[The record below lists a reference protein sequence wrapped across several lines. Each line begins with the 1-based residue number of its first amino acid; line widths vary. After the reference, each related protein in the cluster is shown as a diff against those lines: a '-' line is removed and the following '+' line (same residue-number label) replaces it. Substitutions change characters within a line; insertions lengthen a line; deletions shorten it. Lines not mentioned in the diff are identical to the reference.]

1 MSAQD
6 KNSASAVATQREE
19 APAIGILRG
28 PAIVVARR
36 ALASHMR
43 SGWLWGEV
51 MLVLVLFVALFNFPG
66 QGDAHYLFS
75 VGSLMLG
82 GEAVL
87 ATAIIM
93 QRAFRVRA
101 YLSLARLT
109 GRASYIRGHILAAGV
124 LRLPLYLLL
133 LALYLYA
140 HGLPHPGY
148 TIPLHG
154 QAPALISV
162 RLLATLFGS
171 VGLLANCL
179 MLVALTAALSPPVS
193 TRIEVIGFLAWLVVA
208 LSSYASAGPFAPLLF
223 VARLPLLPVVAC
235 FNLGIGGSLS
245 WQDVAALLAQAT
257 YITVLVLVAQ
267 WQLAR
272 RDLLLQ

>member
-1 MSAQD
+1 
-6 KNSASAVATQREE
+6 
-19 APAIGILRG
+19 LRG
-28 PAIVVARR
+28 PTFVVARR
-36 ALASHMR
+36 ALASHLR

-51 MLVLVLFVALFNFPG
+51 LLVLMLFVALFNFPG

-75 VGSLMLG
+75 AGSLTLG

-87 ATAIIM
+87 ATAILM
-93 QRAFRVRA
+93 QRAFRTGA

-109 GRASYIRGHILAAGV
+109 GRTAYIRGQILAASV

-133 LALYLYA
+133 LVLYLYT

-154 QAPALISV
+154 AAAAPMSV

-179 MLVALTAALSPPVS
+179 MLVALTAALSAPVS
-193 TRIEVIGFLAWLVVA
+193 TRIELIGFLAWLVVA
-208 LSSYASAGPFAPLLF
+208 LSSYASAGPFAPLLS
-223 VARLPLLPVVAC
+223 VARLPLLPVAAC

-245 WQDVAALLAQAT
+245 WQEVAALLVQAG
-257 YITVLVLVAQ
+257 YVAALVLFAQ
-267 WQLAR
+267 WQLAH

>member
-1 MSAQD
+1 MTAQH
-6 KNSASAVATQREE
+6 KATASAVTTQQEDER
-19 APAIGILRG
+19 AIGILRG
-28 PAIVVARR
+28 PTFVIARR
-36 ALASHMR
+36 ALASHLR

-51 MLVLVLFVALFNFPG
+51 MLVLALFVALFNFPG

-75 VGSLMLG
+75 VGSLTLG

-87 ATAIIM
+87 ATAIII
-93 QRAFRVRA
+93 QRAFRAGA

-109 GRASYIRGHILAAGV
+109 GRAAYIRGQILAAGV

-154 QAPALISV
+154 EVAAPVSV

-179 MLVALTAALSPPVS
+179 VFVALTAALSSPIS
-193 TRIEVIGFLAWLVVA
+193 TRIEVIAFLAWLVVA
-208 LSSYASAGPFAPLLF
+208 LSSYASAGPFAPLLTI
-223 VARLPLLPVVAC
+223 ARLPLLPVVAC
-235 FNLGIGGSLS
+235 SNLGIDGSLT
-245 WQDVAALLAQAT
+245 WQDVAALLAQAG
-257 YITVLVLVAQ
+257 YITVLVLFAQ